1 MGPFELNT
9 TISNLR
15 NLRESD
21 LSAYDAVYLGNIYC
35 RIYEDNFLERLDD
48 LEEGIALVQTYG
60 RPGESVQGMGTSNPF
75 SFATQRPPAHGGAVN
90 LSPTNIAPSA
100 MPPKKLLIGDVDL
113 LLVPKF
119 PASDRQTLAAVLQSY
134 PELLGSEYLQVA
146 ESPNWTLYRRA
157 N

>member
-48 LEEGIALVQTYG
+48 LEEGIALVKG
-60 RPGESVQGMGTSNPF
+60 RVC
-75 SFATQRPPAHGGAVN
+75 V
-90 LSPTNIAPSA
+90 PT
-100 MPPKKLLIGDVDL
+100 
-113 LLVPKF
+113 
-119 PASDRQTLAAVLQSY
+119 
-134 PELLGSEYLQVA
+134 
-146 ESPNWTLYRRA
+146 
-157 N
+157 

>member
-48 LEEGIALVQTYG
+48 LEEGIALVKG
-60 RPGESVQGMGTSNPF
+60 QGLRAYVTSY
-75 SFATQRPPAHGGAVN
+75 A
-90 LSPTNIAPSA
+90 AP
-100 MPPKKLLIGDVDL
+100 
-113 LLVPKF
+113 
-119 PASDRQTLAAVLQSY
+119 R
-134 PELLGSEYLQVA
+134 
-146 ESPNWTLYRRA
+146 
-157 N
+157 